1 MKLANMKVDHK
12 VSAEGEWIKNI
23 PDMDDLELL
32 VRGQSCPQARV
43 LRAKLLRALPANVR
57 NNPDGLPP
65 EVVDEIEAKIC
76 AEALLLGWRNLDDT
90 PYTIEKALE
99 LLNDPDFVTL
109 RDAVGWASSRVGRQ
123 AVAARG
129 TELGNSG
136 TTSAGT

>member
-32 VRGQSCPQARV
+32 VRGQTCPQARV
-43 LRAKLLRALPANVR
+43 LRAKLLRGLPANIR

-65 EVVDEIEAKIC
+65 EVVDQIEAQIC
-76 AEALLLGWRNLDDT
+76 AEALLLGWRNLDDV
-90 PYTIEKALE
+90 PYSKEKAIE
-99 LLNDPDFVTL
+99 LLNDPDLVTF
-109 RDAVGWASSRVGRQ
+109 RDAVGWASGRVGRQ
-123 AVAARG
+123 VAATRG
-129 TELGNSG
+129 TDLGNSG